1 LHSGEAVAGIIGT
14 KKLNY
19 DLWGDTVNT
28 ASRMEAHGEAG
39 KVHCT
44 EHVFMRLRHKF
55 MFSERGE
62 IRVKGKGLMHTYFL
76 EKEFDEESE
85 ALVRR
90 AEELVKEG

>member
-1 LHSGEAVAGIIGT
+1 
-14 KKLNY
+14 LNY

-44 EHVFMRLRHKF
+44 EQVFLRLRHLF
-55 MFSERGE
+55 VFSERGE

-76 EKEFDEESE
+76 EKEFDAESE
-85 ALVRR
+85 ALLRR
-90 AEELVKEG
+90 AELLVQGG